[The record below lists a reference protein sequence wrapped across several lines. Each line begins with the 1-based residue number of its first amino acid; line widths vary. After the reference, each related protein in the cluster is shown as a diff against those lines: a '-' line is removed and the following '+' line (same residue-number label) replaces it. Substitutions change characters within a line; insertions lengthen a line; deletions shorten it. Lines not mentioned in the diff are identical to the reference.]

1 MARAETLSIYKVAYE
16 LLQLIMKLT
25 QQYPRGYRQGL
36 ARDVS
41 LGAQTL
47 VTGIF
52 SANSASDK
60 TPHLEKLRVQLETL
74 KLQLRLSK
82 DLHLISAGQ
91 LGATVE
97 LTDAVGK
104 QLSGWLSYARKASDA

>member
-1 MARAETLSIYKVAYE
+1 MARAETLPIYRVAYE

-41 LGAQTL
+41 TEAQTL

-52 SANSASDK
+52 RANSATDK
-60 TPHLEKLRVQLETL
+60 TPHLEKLREKLETL

-91 LGATVE
+91 FGATVE
-97 LTDAVGK
+97 LTDAIGK
-104 QLSGWLSYARKASDA
+104 QLTGWLNYHRERA